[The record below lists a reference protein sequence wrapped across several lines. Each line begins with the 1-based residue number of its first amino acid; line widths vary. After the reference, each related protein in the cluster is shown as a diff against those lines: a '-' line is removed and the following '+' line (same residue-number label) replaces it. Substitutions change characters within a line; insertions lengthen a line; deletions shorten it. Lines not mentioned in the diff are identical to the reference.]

1 MGLEQM
7 VNKYIVTSAQ
17 YGASVN
23 KNFLAGLETYSKQNN
38 AEILV
43 LPMRGIDIEEDT
55 LARELQPYKTVE
67 KELNINKNI
76 RIKNYN
82 VRPNQIEP
90 TTGLIR
96 FAQGDRT
103 TIFPSPKQRMRVV
116 PNSNVDLPKVL
127 MSTGAV
133 TNPYYDKKHKIN
145 EVAREDHKYGA
156 IVVEKVNGTH
166 YHYRQIDALK
176 NGKFYDLGVLYNGKE
191 KPVFKGAEALVL
203 GDLHSMVIDKKVHEA
218 NLEQIKEL
226 QPQYVILHDLF
237 DGASINHWEEGK
249 EYTKVQTYHT
259 LGLSLKKELEIT
271 GTILSDYAA
280 VSPNVVVVKSN
291 HDERIDRWLEE
302 SRYVK
307 EPQNNILGHEL
318 FLAKHE
324 GHDPLQYGL
333 ESLGYGFSNVTYLS
347 RDEDF
352 KVRGYQLGN
361 HGDHGAN
368 GGKGSMRSIEFANG
382 KSITAHSHSPQIL
395 RDTYV
400 VGTSTPLKLPY
411 NKGFSSWMNTNAVLY
426 DIGKV
431 QLINTVRG
439 RWKL

>member
-7 VNKYIVTSAQ
+7 VNKYVITSAQ

-23 KNFLAGLETYSKQNN
+23 KNFLASLETYSKYNN
-38 AEILV
+38 AELLI
-43 LPMRGIDIEEDT
+43 LPMRGIDIEEDS
-55 LARELQPYKTVE
+55 LARELQKYKVVD
-67 KELNINKNI
+67 KELGINKNI
-76 RIKNYN
+76 RVKNYN

-96 FAQGDRT
+96 FAQGDKT

-116 PNSNVDLPKVL
+116 PNSNIDLPKVL

-133 TNPYYDKKHKIN
+133 THPYYDAKYKIN

-156 IVVEKVNGTH
+156 IIVEKVNGTH

-176 NGKFYDLGVLYNGKE
+176 NGKFYDLGLLYNGKN
-191 KPVFKGAEALVL
+191 KPKQGKTEALVL
-203 GDLHSMVIDKKVHEA
+203 GDLHSIVIDKKVHRA
-218 NLEQIKEL
+218 NLEQINALKPE
-226 QPQYVILHDLF
+226 YVVLHDLF

-249 EYTKVQTYHT
+249 EYTKVETYHT
-259 LGLSLKKELEIT
+259 LGLSLQKELEAT
-271 GTILSDYAA
+271 GKILEDYAKA
-280 VSPNVVVVKSN
+280 SKNVVVVKSN

-302 SRYVK
+302 SRYIK
-307 EPQNNILGHEL
+307 EPQNNLLGHEL
-318 FLAKHE
+318 FLAKYD

-333 ESLGYGFSNVTYLS
+333 SILGYSFDNVKFLS
-347 RDEDF
+347 RDDDF

-368 GGKGSMRSIEFANG
+368 GGKGSMRSKEYANG
-382 KSITAHSHSPQIL
+382 KSISGHTHSPEIL

-411 NKGFSSWMNTNAVLY
+411 NKGFSSWMNTNAALY

-431 QLINTVRG
+431 QLVNVVKG
-439 RWKL
+439 KWKL